1 MFSLETGTLVHK
13 CRDRIEAGAEI
24 ALVGKDGSMRVQAN
38 SAGTADQRREQ
49 MLRAALDV
57 IAERGYAE
65 SRIADVAERAGTSP
79 ALVIYYFKTK
89 DQLLTEAIRFSEDN
103 WYEAGTRRMAQI
115 PTAAGKLEEIVA
127 MSCLPEADSE
137 AETWVLWLDLWAQ
150 ALRHPEVAG
159 VRQKFDERWREL
171 ICSLVVEGQE
181 AGEFG
186 PVDALDFTVLLT
198 ALLDGLAVQIAL
210 ADPVVDA
217 SRAFELSMRFAAAQL
232 GFAWTPGRGGR
243 QGPVTK
249 ERGLDPAGGSGGSS
263 PRAGSSSPAPRR

>member
-1 MFSLETGTLVHK
+1 
-13 CRDRIEAGAEI
+13 
-24 ALVGKDGSMRVQAN
+24 MRVQAN
-38 SAGTADQRREQ
+38 NAGTADQRREQ

-89 DQLLTEAIRFSEDN
+89 DQLLTEAIRFSEDS
-103 WYEAGTRRMAQI
+103 WYEAGMRRMSQI

-137 AETWVLWLDLWAQ
+137 PASSWVLWLDLWAQ
-150 ALRHPEVAG
+150 SVRHPEVAG

-171 ICSLVVEGQE
+171 ICSLVLEGQE

-186 PVDALDFTVLLT
+186 PVDPMDFAVLLS

-210 ADPVVDA
+210 SDPVVDA
-217 SRAFELSMRFAAAQL
+217 NRAFELSMRFAAAQL
-232 GFAWTPGRGGR
+232 AFSWAPRHFGRG
-243 QGPVTK
+243 
-249 ERGLDPAGGSGGSS
+249 S
-263 PRAGSSSPAPRR
+263 RAGR

>member
-13 CRDRIEAGAEI
+13 GTDRIEAGAKI
-24 ALVGKDGSMRVQAN
+24 ARAGKDVSMKVQASN
-38 SAGTADQRREQ
+38 VGTADQRRDQ

-57 IAERGYAE
+57 IAERGFAE
-65 SRIADVAERAGTSP
+65 CRIADVAERAGTSP

-89 DQLLTEAIRFSEDN
+89 DQLLTEAIRFSEDG
-103 WYEAGTRRMAQI
+103 WYEAGMRRMAEI
-115 PTAAGKLEEIVA
+115 PTAAGKLEELVA

-137 AETWVLWLDLWAQ
+137 PPSSWVLWLDLWAQ
-150 ALRHPEVAG
+150 SVHHPEVAG

-171 ICSLVVEGQE
+171 ICSLVIEGQE

-186 PVDALDFTVLLT
+186 PVNPIDFAVLLS

-232 GFAWTPGRGGR
+232 GFAW
-243 QGPVTK
+243 
-249 ERGLDPAGGSGGSS
+249 
-263 PRAGSSSPAPRR
+263 APRRDARASQARRR